1 MKTRKNHILSLLIV
15 GVLAAI
21 GTSAADTYAVIISVK
36 TKALLA
42 HPALPNSILLKG
54 TGNVEVLGATVNL
67 GNFYMNAPKAK
78 ALIDWSP
85 TSLSSSGWFKAY
97 GSGRAKFKNPST
109 GAIEF
114 VSFRMVSRG
123 RTDSVGRAVGRF
135 VDIYASVPGA
145 GLKGKYR
152 H

>member
-15 GVLAAI
+15 GALAAI
-21 GTSAADTYAVIISVK
+21 GTSAADTYAVVIPVK
-36 TKALLA
+36 TKALLQ

-54 TGNVEVLGATVNL
+54 AGNVEVLGATVNL
-67 GNFYMNAPKAK
+67 GNFYMTAPKAK

-85 TSLSSSGWFKAY
+85 TSLGPGGWFTAY
-97 GSGRAKFKNPST
+97 GSGRAKFKNPAT
-109 GAIEF
+109 GAIEY
-114 VSFRMVSRG
+114 VSFRMISGG

-135 VDIYASVPGA
+135 KDIYSSVPGA
-145 GLKGKYR
+145 GLEGKYR